1 MQQNGFVE
9 TLNGRLRDECLNEQ
23 LFRSLP
29 AARTMAE
36 VWRADC
42 NTCRPHTSFGGLN
55 PERICNPVR
64 ARPEPERAPV
74 MNEGKQGARSP
85 IRKRSN
91 SAALER
97 R

>member
-29 AARTMAE
+29 AARSMAE

-42 NTCRPHTSFGGLN
+42 NTCRPHTSFGGLTPN
-55 PERICNPVR
+55 
-64 ARPEPERAPV
+64 ASAT
-74 MNEGKQGARSP
+74 RSEHDQN
-85 IRKRSN
+85 RN
-91 SAALER
+91 GLWL
-97 R
+97 